1 MARGSIIPALGP
13 DAQRQI
19 AEDYRKRPV
28 RSETDKA
35 WRAAYPPE
43 TQPRKYRNT
52 PTIYKSIQGFE
63 RRYDSK
69 KEAEQAAALDLGIK
83 HGRIKWWLPQVSVPL
98 PGGVFHRIDFLVC
111 PRSEPIYFLEVK
123 GRDLAS
129 GKAKRRL
136 VHGLFGIEIQ
146 VA

>member
-63 RRYDSK
+63 LTAASK
-69 KEAEQAAALDLGIK
+69 AEARGYAELDRLM
-83 HGRIKWWLPQVSVPL
+83 Q
-98 PGGVFHRIDFLVC
+98 
-111 PRSEPIYFLEVK
+111 
-123 GRDLAS
+123 
-129 GKAKRRL
+129 AKRVVRWVTQVGFL
-136 VHGLFGIEIQ
+136 LQGGSRYVCDALIFWPDGNVTVRDYKGVETPAFKIKRGLMRSTYNLEIEL
-146 VA
+146 A